1 METDTV
7 LQPSLKN
14 KKTVSRPEGK
24 DFKDTK
30 GEVYKTASGG
40 HSIQFTEVETLKTRS
55 DQLSSP
61 GRKRRGSDSAD
72 DDSRSSW
79 TDIETRCSTAIEGRP
94 GLDPSYCH
102 TASKK
107 KRP

>member
-1 METDTV
+1 MI
-7 LQPSLKN
+7 
-14 KKTVSRPEGK
+14 
-24 DFKDTK
+24 K

-79 TDIETRCSTAIEGRP
+79 PDRYRNKVFHGYRRPTRTGPQLLPHSIKEKETLRKIVGPRLQNC
-94 GLDPSYCH
+94 
-102 TASKK
+102 
-107 KRP
+107 